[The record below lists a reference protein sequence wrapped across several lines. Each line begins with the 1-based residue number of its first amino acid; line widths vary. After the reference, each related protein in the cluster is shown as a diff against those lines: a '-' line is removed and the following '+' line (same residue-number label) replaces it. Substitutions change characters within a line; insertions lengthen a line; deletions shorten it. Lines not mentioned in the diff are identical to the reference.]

1 MSKKIRNFAR
11 ENLPMTDKQR
21 LRILRDTKR
30 LAELNGLSEGEAA
43 GMVCDIKGFYE
54 VDALGGLRCS
64 KGMSRR
70 QASSVI
76 GKLIGLLPED
86 SPKAKKKAVP
96 KGQMVQKVLSEAKEA
111 ALIAAKVAP
120 ITRMINDE
128 PLKGSAVIRFK
139 GNNAVGKAWKS
150 LTGGYTWNVPS
161 ASGSFDKL
169 EAFVNAF
176 TSVVKDSGFDLEGK
190 VDAVIS

>member
-11 ENLPMTDKQR
+11 QHLPMTEKQAN
-21 LRILRDTKR
+21 RIRKDTKR
-30 LAELNGLSEGEAA
+30 LAELRGLPKAETEQLL
-43 GMVCDIKGFYE
+43 
-54 VDALGGLRCS
+54 DAS
-64 KGMSRR
+64 IWDNQNRR
-70 QASSVI
+70 QASNVI
-76 GKLIGLLPED
+76 GQLIGLLPET
-86 SPKAKKKAVP
+86 SPSAKKVAVP
-96 KGQMVQKVLSEAKEA
+96 KGQMAQKVLSEAKEA
-111 ALIAAKVAP
+111 GLTAAKVAP
-120 ITRMINDE
+120 LVRMINDE

-150 LTGGYTWNVPS
+150 MTGGYKWNVPS
-161 ASGSFDKL
+161 TSGSFDKL